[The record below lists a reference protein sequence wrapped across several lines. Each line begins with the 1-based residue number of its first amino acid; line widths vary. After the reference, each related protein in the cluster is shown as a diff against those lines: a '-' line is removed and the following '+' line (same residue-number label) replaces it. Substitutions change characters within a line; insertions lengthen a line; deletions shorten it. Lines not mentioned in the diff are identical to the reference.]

1 MMAPVSESERAELRR
16 QQVLDAAAQ
25 CFRASGFHGASMAE
39 IARTAGMSP
48 GHIYNLF
55 ENKEELIG
63 AIVARDQALW
73 LDKAT
78 AMLREPDVAQAMI
91 DGVAAGVDET
101 TALPAAAL
109 RLEVAAEAGRN
120 PKLAAVVQAAEAAS
134 RERCEMLLQ
143 SALAQ
148 RGVQLDPATLR
159 ARGVALA
166 AIFDGL
172 MVRSVRDPA
181 MDKPA
186 LVREIQRL
194 VRMLIDD

>member
-1 MMAPVSESERAELRR
+1 MMAPVNETQRAEARR

-25 CFRASGFHGASMAE
+25 CFRARGFHGASMAE

-55 ENKEELIG
+55 ANKDEIIS
-63 AIVARDQALW
+63 AIVARDHARWLAKAEAMRQA
-73 LDKAT
+73 
-78 AMLREPDVAQAMI
+78 PDVVQAMI
-91 DGVAAGVDET
+91 ERVAQGVEES

-120 PKLAAVVQAAEAAS
+120 PKLAAMVQSAEGDS
-134 RERCEMLLQ
+134 RCQCEALLQ
-143 SALAQ
+143 AALAQ
-148 RGVQLDPATLR
+148 RGLQLDAATVR
-159 ARGVALA
+159 ARAVALA

-194 VRMLIDD
+194 VQTLIDA

>member
-1 MMAPVSESERAELRR
+1 MAPVSESERAELRR

-63 AIVARDQALW
+63 AIVARDQAQW
-73 LDKAT
+73 LARAN
-78 AMLREPDVAQAMI
+78 AMSQEPDVFQAML
-91 DGVAAGVDET
+91 DGVAYGVEET
-101 TALPAAAL
+101 TNLPSAAL

-120 PKLAAVVQAAEAAS
+120 PKLADVVQAAEAAS
-134 RERCEMLLQ
+134 RQRCESLLQ
-143 SALAQ
+143 AALAQ
-148 RGVQLDPATLR
+148 RGRELDPATLR
-159 ARGVALA
+159 ARGVVLA

-181 MDKPA
+181 LDKPA
-186 LVREIQRL
+186 LIQEIQRL
-194 VRMLIDD
+194 VRALIEG